1 MTRVST
7 AVHSKKR
14 KRKVFKLAK
23 GFQGGRRNLWRSAMI
38 AVRRALRYSYR
49 DRKQRKRDFRRL
61 WIARINAASR
71 ALGLKY
77 SELIHGMKLANIQLD
92 RKILADMAVRDPEG
106 FKAVVELAKAHISG
120 E

>member
-1 MTRVST
+1 MTRVTTS
-7 AVHSKKR
+7 VHSRKR

-49 DRKQRKRDFRRL
+49 DRRVRKREFRRL

-71 ALGLKY
+71 ALGVKY
-77 SELIHGMKLANIQLD
+77 SELIHGMKLAGMGVD
-92 RKILADMAVRDPEG
+92 RKVLADMAVRDPEG
-106 FKAVVELAKAHISG
+106 FKAVVELAKSHLS
-120 E
+120 

>member
-1 MTRVST
+1 MTRVTTS
-7 AVHSKKR
+7 VHSKKR

-49 DRKQRKRDFRRL
+49 DRRVRKREFRRL

-71 ALGLKY
+71 ALGVKY
-77 SELIHGMKLANIQLD
+77 SELIHGMKLAGIGVD
-92 RKILADMAVRDPEG
+92 RKVLADMAVRDPEG
-106 FKAVVELAKAHISG
+106 FKAVVELAKSHLS
-120 E
+120 